1 MELMAAQLEVRDVME
16 VMGGVSGMLEV
27 EMMDGDGV
35 VGGRTEDDKSQ
46 VLAETEP
53 HTDQIHVGAKTLN
66 FDSYE
71 EKMNELLTN
80 KVNNTFLL
88 WFLVL

>member
-1 MELMAAQLEVRDVME
+1 ME

-53 HTDQIHVGAKTLN
+53 HTD
-66 FDSYE
+66 
-71 EKMNELLTN
+71 
-80 KVNNTFLL
+80 
-88 WFLVL
+88 